1 MSEKT
6 NDFNISFEKMV
17 KLKVSDPIAVDSIV
31 SYFKNNVNT
40 NDTICKII
48 FEGLS
53 KYDDILNEFI
63 KCLTN
68 DSFNFPNQIMIEGYT
83 AKQISELKSNFND
96 VIRVYTILQ
105 SLREAPEET
114 KMALNFGFS
123 KIDPIKLNISSKEN
137 IGKLELEKKY
147 LNEISDEV
155 DELMIKEGLY
165 HKDENGNII
174 PSFGSCQRRW
184 SIEKKILKERYNLD
198 WQTPSEKNP
207 FIDYD

>member
-68 DSFNFPNQIMIEGYT
+68 DSFNFPNQMV
-83 AKQISELKSNFND
+83 L
-96 VIRVYTILQ
+96 V
-105 SLREAPEET
+105 
-114 KMALNFGFS
+114 
-123 KIDPIKLNISSKEN
+123 
-137 IGKLELEKKY
+137 
-147 LNEISDEV
+147 
-155 DELMIKEGLY
+155 
-165 HKDENGNII
+165 
-174 PSFGSCQRRW
+174 
-184 SIEKKILKERYNLD
+184 
-198 WQTPSEKNP
+198 
-207 FIDYD
+207 